1 MIHGMNRSRASLVAA
16 GTSPSVALSCVAL
29 ACVALAALAAA
40 AGCNTT
46 EYGRNRAEGA
56 ANQRTVQS
64 DQARQAYDN
73 QQTQRAQQIQMQQS
87 AERSRAQQY
96 LNK

>member
-1 MIHGMNRSRASLVAA
+1 MNRAKAMRACAGLAAFGVAA
-16 GTSPSVALSCVAL
+16 VFAS
-29 ACVALAALAAA
+29 
-40 AGCNTT
+40 CNTT

-56 ANQRTVQS
+56 ASQRSVQA
-64 DQARQAYDN
+64 DRAREAYDA

-87 AERSRAQQY
+87 AERSRASQY

>member
-1 MIHGMNRSRASLVAA
+1 MIRGMNRSRASLVAA
-16 GTSPSVALSCVAL
+16 GTSLSVALSCAAL
-29 ACVALAALAAA
+29 ACAAL